1 MATSFPSFA
10 SFSIS
15 HRSFSS
21 PVHILHH
28 SPSLLSLLSSTLFR
42 NCIAYVILDLRS
54 ASSLYPLPFSLY
66 LHLLRY
72 IHLIHYLHRLR
83 LLQILR
89 YIFLLHSLCFSDT
102 PPLSLL
108 SPFCLNF
115 AVLLSLFFGSFFL
128 FVTFTFVSSPSS
140 IFASF
145 VVTGG
150 LSLFSFS
157 PLPSALHCLP
167 FSFCSICLPS
177 HQPVILDSLL
187 HFHGQHRT
195 MTSYK
200 NSSGLRASIS
210 VILSVCLCLHLYLF

>member
-28 SPSLLSLLSSTLFR
+28 SPSLLSLLSSTPFR

-102 PPLSLL
+102 PPFSLL

-145 VVTGG
+145 VVTVYLCF
-150 LSLFSFS
+150 LSHHFLVLFTVFLFLFVQFVYQVTSQS
-157 PLPSALHCLP
+157 SLIP
-167 FSFCSICLPS
+167 CSIS
-177 HQPVILDSLL
+177 MDN
-187 HFHGQHRT
+187 T
-195 MTSYK
+195 
-200 NSSGLRASIS
+200 GL
-210 VILSVCLCLHLYLF
+210 